1 MEGVPQVKTETRRDC
16 EKRRLKRR
24 LKKFCKQTG
33 LPKREAMRRLLM
45 VGDLIVYCLS
55 QGGTFQLVYPGE
67 LPEAIHF
74 GISRRKKKKK
84 LPSPPSYGRL
94 RLIGGLDFSPE
105 RSS

>member
-1 MEGVPQVKTETRRDC
+1 MEGVPQVKTETRRDY

-24 LKKFCKQTG
+24 LKKFCKRTG

-55 QGGTFQLVYPGE
+55 QGGTFQLVYPEE

-74 GISRRKKKKK
+74 GLLPRAEKK
-84 LPSPPSYGRL
+84 LPRPPSYGRL